1 MLVEIMANSWSTYRN
16 GVVYASQHNDFDSAI
31 LFLKGMVAVLP
42 PNNQPVLPPIPIA
55 TDLKEDLTMPRKKWQ
70 WMVEAMPAVEGAISK
85 WVHMN
90 LDRAGVA

>member
-42 PNNQPVLPPIPIA
+42 PNNQPVLPPIPVPKDIR
-55 TDLKEDLTMPRKKWQ
+55 EDLTMAKKK
-70 WMVEAMPAVEGAISK
+70 VAMACRSNAYGREFY
-85 WVHMN
+85 
-90 LDRAGVA
+90 L

>member
-42 PNNQPVLPPIPIA
+42 PNNQPVLPEIPVAKDI
-55 TDLKEDLTMPRKKWQ
+55 KEDLAMAKRKSLWLVQAMP
-70 WMVEAMPAVEGAISK
+70 MVEGSISK

>member
-1 MLVEIMANSWSTYRN
+1 MA
-16 GVVYASQHNDFDSAI
+16 
-31 LFLKGMVAVLP
+31 
-42 PNNQPVLPPIPIA
+42 
-55 TDLKEDLTMPRKKWQ
+55 RKKWQ